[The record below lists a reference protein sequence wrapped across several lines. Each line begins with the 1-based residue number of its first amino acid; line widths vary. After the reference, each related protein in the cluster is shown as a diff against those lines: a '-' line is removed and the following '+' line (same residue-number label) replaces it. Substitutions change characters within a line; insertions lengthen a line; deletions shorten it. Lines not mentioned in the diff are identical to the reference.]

1 MLYLYMCVHVHPG
14 LQDIYVN
21 LVNLH
26 ILQPF
31 NPTYLLGNKFLSV
44 CCLFIWCRMMLGLM
58 CCRGNMPHPSQE
70 LKGKEE
76 DNIYRG
82 QNNYTKYIEGKET
95 SQGSAA
101 SR

>member
-1 MLYLYMCVHVHPG
+1 MCHHG
-14 LQDIYVN
+14 N
-21 LVNLH
+21 L
-26 ILQPF
+26 
-31 NPTYLLGNKFLSV
+31 
-44 CCLFIWCRMMLGLM
+44 
-58 CCRGNMPHPSQE
+58 PHPSQE

-101 SR
+101 SRCVWSGEEGRGYCLCYCTSKCKFT